1 MRRRVLM
8 WAIILLVWGLIPHE
22 VSHAQTSPMCAD
34 DPMSCIGESFRDIW
48 LKNNG
53 PENFGLPVGDVR
65 SQMSNNEQYITQE
78 FERTRIDFFPTRE
91 APNNLILARVGAEW
105 LDANISVLMPLP
117 TVHYDKF
124 MEGRANC
131 QRVSAESPAVCGP
144 FLDFYM
150 NNGIHVDALPY
161 VHVAERNTR
170 FGLPLTPAMSMM
182 QNGEMRIVQ
191 VFERA
196 RLDWYPDDQY
206 NKPVKIGAVV
216 NEMIAAG
223 QQRPTVPSPFV
234 NQLVVTN
241 QPVLPYEKFGRWQ
254 WGMPKFG
261 YWSTSKDGIYVA
273 TSTIM
278 YHDEFWSVKAP
289 PGYRFVSMTVLIRN
303 DRDKGGAPVYLDY
316 SYLSLIDHIGTRV
329 LAHELA
335 QRLTTPIQPMVVT
348 PGTAQVGQIIFLMSP
363 RTVPAQLEI
372 NFANLD
378 QSVSRFTQYIEL
390 RSYPKS

>member
-1 MRRRVLM
+1 MHRRILM
-8 WAIILLVWGLIPHE
+8 WAIMLLIWGLIPHE
-22 VSHAQTSPMCAD
+22 VSHAQMSPTCVD
-34 DPMSCIGESFRDIW
+34 DPLSCIGEPFRDIW

-53 PENFGLPVGDVR
+53 PENFGLPVSEVR
-65 SQMSNNEQYITQE
+65 SQKVNNEQYLSQE
-78 FERTRIDFFPTRE
+78 FERTRIDFFLTRQ

-105 LDANISVLMPLP
+105 LDSNIGSLMPLP

-124 MEGRANC
+124 MPGWANC
-131 QRVSAESPAVCGP
+131 QQVTVGAPAVCGP
-144 FLDFYM
+144 FLDYYM
-150 NNGIHVDALPY
+150 NNGIHIDALPY

-170 FGLPLTPAMSMM
+170 YGLPLTPAMSMI
-182 QNGEMRIVQ
+182 QNGETRVVQ

-216 NEMIAAG
+216 DEMIAAG
-223 QQRPTVPSPFV
+223 QPRPTLPSSYV
-234 NQLVVTN
+234 NQLVTTD

-254 WGMPKFG
+254 WGMPQFG

-273 TSTIM
+273 TSTIE

-289 PGYRFVSMTVLIRN
+289 PGYRFVSMTVMIRN
-303 DRDKGGAPVYLDY
+303 DRESSGAPVYLDY
-316 SYLSLIDHIGTRV
+316 SYLALIDHIGVRM
-329 LAHELA
+329 LSHELA
-335 QRLTTPIQPMVVT
+335 QRLTTPIQPAVVK
-348 PGTAQVGQIIFLMSP
+348 PGMTYAGQVIFLMSP

-378 QSVSRFTQYIEL
+378 QSMSRFTQYIEL